1 MHVVTFARIQNVQEK
16 VTDMTIE
23 ETKQKLIDAGLV
35 LAHQGEGD
43 MTRGHVSV
51 RVPGD
56 PGAFFMKAHSIG
68 FDEIT
73 LENILMI
80 NLDGKIIDGSAKR
93 HSEVYIHSEIYR
105 VRPDIQAVIHTHST
119 YSVALSSTGRP
130 LRPISQ
136 GGAAFSGALPVYTD
150 TIDLI
155 RTPELGS
162 GVAKA
167 LGPHSAVLLK
177 NHGVVVA
184 GRNVEEAVVL
194 LVMLEN
200 AARIQ
205 LLAEAVGE
213 RAPEFSAEQIAS
225 LKANLMEAR
234 QFPVNF
240 DYLVRSA
247 TRR

>member
-1 MHVVTFARIQNVQEK
+1 MTVQ
-16 VTDMTIE
+16 

-35 LAHQGEGD
+35 LANQREGD
-43 MTRGHVSV
+43 MTRGHVSI

-73 LENILMI
+73 FKNILTVD
-80 NLDGKIIDGSAKR
+80 LDGKVIAGSAKR

-105 VRPDIQAVIHTHST
+105 VRPDVQAVIHTHST

-130 LRPISQ
+130 LRPICQ
-136 GGAAFSGALPVYTD
+136 GGAAFAGALPVYTG

-162 GVAKA
+162 EVANA
-167 LGPHSAVLLK
+167 LGPHSAILLK
-177 NHGVVVA
+177 SHGVVMA
-184 GRNVEEAVVL
+184 GRSLEEAVVL
-194 LVMLEN
+194 LIMLEN
-200 AARIQ
+200 AARVQ
-205 LLAEAVGE
+205 LLAEAAGE
-213 RAPEFSAEQIAS
+213 LAPEFPPEQIAR

-240 DYLVRSA
+240 DYLVRCA
-247 TRR
+247 KRRFKLD